1 MEVSS
6 DKEKLPTVV
15 RRVSKAE
22 IQAEKAVNQLIKSGV
37 ETLHY
42 NRKKLEIIATVEDNG
57 VVQTQTMKFGDVC
70 NQMELVQIDTN
81 SKEARNDNIVK
92 MYQQGNSQSEI
103 ARMHGISQT
112 RVHNILKEL
121 GAL

>member
-1 MEVSS
+1 MRD
-6 DKEKLPTVV
+6 DKGKLTTVV

-37 ETLHY
+37 ETLQY
-42 NRKKLEIIATVEDNG
+42 DRKKLEIIATVEDNG
-57 VVQTQTMKFGDVC
+57 VVQTQIMKFGDIC